1 MTGRRHTSTSPIGP
15 SVPDSVRSASRSRIR
30 TALLSAGALVAC
42 ASIAVACGVVPGT
55 TGGSGD
61 DTVTVM
67 TWAPENTS
75 ATNKPGMPAMARAYA
90 RWVNAHGGLNGHK
103 LNVLTCNEHNDYVD
117 AAKCARLAVKKKAV
131 AVVGSYSQY
140 ASSFLSPLESAGIPY
155 IGGYGLTDDEFKSV
169 LSYPVNGGQ
178 PALLAGLGEEL
189 GKNCGPVALVRPD
202 TVAGDELPVLL
213 DSGLKAGKHLSA
225 ADVRAA
231 EDATAFDAQAK
242 QALQST
248 TTNPLRKG
256 CVVPALDERTG
267 TFMDSFRR
275 LSDEYP
281 AVRTAS
287 VLGSVDQSVIDA
299 SGGGSGPYEGA
310 YVTSWYPDATDPRW
324 DPMKQ
329 VIREQAFG
337 DNRIDPADAGVQTT
351 WIAYTV
357 LKKVVDSLGGGEVSA
372 RAIRN
377 ALDNGIKVD
386 TGGLTPTL
394 RWRFQDLTAVVD
406 FPRLI
411 NSDVT
416 FQVVRDGRLVAA
428 HIVLLTAEWAG
439 AGSGRTSGRWRSTA
453 ARPSPSGCW
462 PCRWPG
468 HPRWSG
474 RWRARGPCGTP
485 SCCPRPGRPRR
496 RSGCPRTRTPAS
508 RRSARRSAR
517 RGRGAGRP
525 QARTAG

>member
-1 MTGRRHTSTSPIGP
+1 MTGRRRTSSSPALPPVQG
-15 SVPDSVRSASRSRIR
+15 SVRRAASPRVRA
-30 TALLSAGALVAC
+30 ALLSTGALVAV
-42 ASIAVACGVVPGT
+42 ASIAAACGVVPGT

-67 TWAPENTS
+67 TWAPEKTS

-90 RWVNAHGGLNGHK
+90 RYVNAHGGLGGRK
-103 LNVLTCNEHNDYVD
+103 LNVLTCNDHNDYVG
-117 AAKCARLAVKKKAV
+117 AAKCARTAVKENVV

-189 GKNCGPVALVRPD
+189 GGKCGPVALVRPD
-202 TVAGDELPVLL
+202 TIAGDQLPLLL
-213 DSGLKAGKHLSA
+213 DSGLKAAGHDPV

-231 EDATAFDAQAK
+231 EDATALDVQAQE
-242 QALQST
+242 ALQKAT
-248 TTNPLRKG
+248 ADPQKKG
-256 CVVPALDERTG
+256 CVVPSLDERTG

-275 LSDEYP
+275 LSDGYP
-281 AVRTAS
+281 AVGTAS
-287 VLGSVDQSVIDA
+287 VLGSVDQSAIDA
-299 SGGGSGPYEGA
+299 SGGKSGPYEGA
-310 YVTSWYPDATDPRW
+310 YVTSWYPEASDARW
-324 DPMKQ
+324 DPMKR

-357 LKKVVDSLGGGEVSA
+357 LTKAVESLGNGEVTA
-372 RAIRN
+372 RTIRA
-377 ALDNGIKVD
+377 ALDNGLQVD
-386 TGGLTPTL
+386 TGGLTPSL

-416 FQVVRDGRLVAA
+416 FQVVRDGQLV
-428 HIVLLTAEWAG
+428 G
-439 AGSGRTSGRWRSTA
+439 ARKGFVNVSKTLENATSE
-453 ARPSPSGCW
+453 
-462 PCRWPG
+462 
-468 HPRWSG
+468 
-474 RWRARGPCGTP
+474 
-485 SCCPRPGRPRR
+485 
-496 RSGCPRTRTPAS
+496 
-508 RRSARRSAR
+508 
-517 RGRGAGRP
+517 
-525 QARTAG
+525 